1 MLQTFPSA
9 NLCFLKYSENVTML
23 PFFVY
28 AVPPLQWPLLP
39 SPASVFSRSY
49 PLWSA
54 SSTAFFWP
62 QLLEFHLSVPFLAPY
77 LCSMALR
84 RNLPCCA
91 NYWWSYF
98 QFTVNSLN
106 TLFFVFSRAIHSVT
120 CIRYMSVDL
129 NWISKVTAYNNFLPK
144 IKKTLVFTRWIC
156 KSPSTVAS
164 YMCGVIWYWGLVREG
179 TTQEQWHALDV
190 LNLYVNYFC
199 ETCTRVC
206 PVFLNVNCG
215 TQQNLSGGLGRPY
228 ISVCP
233 GNAGL
238 RGSLDFLFPVPLH
251 HPYTIVG

>member
-1 MLQTFPSA
+1 MQSLPWNDHFFLPQPPSFQDPTH
-9 NLCFLKYSENVTML
+9 CEE
-23 PFFVY
+23 
-28 AVPPLQWPLLP
+28 
-39 SPASVFSRSY
+39 PAQQ
-49 PLWSA
+49 P
-54 SSTAFFWP
+54 FFWP
-62 QLLEFHLSVPFLAPY
+62 QLLEFQLSVPFLAPY

-91 NYWWSYF
+91 NYWWVILPIYCELLEYPLLCIQQGSTFSNLHQIYVCWF
-98 QFTVNSLN
+98 ELN
-106 TLFFVFSRAIHSVT
+106 LQSDI
-120 CIRYMSVDL
+120 
-129 NWISKVTAYNNFLPK
+129 VTAYNNFLPK

-156 KSPSTVAS
+156 KSPSTVTS
-164 YMCGVIWYWGLVREG
+164 YMCGVIWCWGLVREG
-179 TTQEQWHALDV
+179 TTQEQWHAVDV
-190 LNLYVNYFC
+190 LNLYVNCFY
-199 ETCTRVC
+199 ETCTRMC